1 MRLLGAL
8 APNTEDGTIVGV
20 NKTVL
25 AEATELL
32 RNCRRLRA
40 SVFLVLLLFRFLA
53 CLSLCK
59 PEFLYLF
66 DAVLSYQILLSMT
79 T

>member
-8 APNTEDGTIVGV
+8 APKTEDGMIVGA
-20 NKTVL
+20 NTTVL
-25 AEATELL
+25 AAAAVLL

-40 SVFLVLLLFRFLA
+40 IAFFVLLLFRFLA

-66 DAVLSYQILLSMT
+66 GAVLSYQILSSMT

>member
-8 APNTEDGTIVGV
+8 APKIEDGTIVGA
-20 NKTVL
+20 NKAVL
-25 AEATELL
+25 AAAAVLL
-32 RNCRRLRA
+32 RNCRRLMA
-40 SVFLVLLLFRFLA
+40 SVFLVLWFFRFLA

-66 DAVLSYQILLSMT
+66 GAVLSYQILWSMT

>member
-8 APNTEDGTIVGV
+8 APKTEDGTIVGA
-20 NKTVL
+20 NKTVVAAA
-25 AEATELL
+25 AELFK
-32 RNCRRLRA
+32 NCRRVRLLA
-40 SVFLVLLLFRFLA
+40 LLVLLLFRFLA

-66 DAVLSYQILLSMT
+66 GAVSSYQILPPMT

>member
-8 APNTEDGTIVGV
+8 VPKTKDGTIVGA

-25 AEATELL
+25 AEAAVLL

-40 SVFLVLLLFRFLA
+40 IVFLVLLLFRFLA
-53 CLSLCK
+53 CLSLPK

-66 DAVLSYQILLSMT
+66 DAVLSYQILWSMT